1 MSTVRKHARPFLPR
15 QLPQH
20 IRQNAAIPV
29 ILHFL
34 RRAYPHH
41 DRELLLGA
49 VIGNRPHLAFQPPP
63 FRERCSAAS
72 KSVPS
77 HDSKHLHCIPPFPV
91 LASNCRRV
99 RERLPLKF
107 HRLVAFL
114 VCALPSVAADYTTYI
129 GDAFSYTVTAL
140 TTDQAGN
147 TYITGARA
155 VIVPSSS
162 ASPLSD
168 IFVSKVDPSGNLTL
182 IATVSGKASDQANG
196 ITVDPA
202 GNIYVVGSTSSPD
215 FPLHLPLQN
224 SPQVLG
230 GPTAFLMKFSANGT
244 VMYSTYL
251 GGTLGYSSLAAVA
264 ADSLGN
270 AYVTGETAAS
280 DYPHT
285 AGLPAGGA
293 SSYPGGG
300 VTEAFFAKIS
310 PAGDKIVYAGGIAA
324 GGHACGTGSS
334 CFTSTI
340 RNYGIAIALDPAGN
354 AYIAGN
360 TFGLGLPVTAGALL
374 ASGIGAFVAKVNADG
389 AGLGYLTSL
398 GSANY
403 APPPVSVNSAPGNI
417 VWAIAA
423 DAAGNAYIAGST
435 SDPNFPSTA
444 SAYQPK
450 PSFPVPSNPFIEPP
464 SDAFVAKLN
473 PTGTAMVWASFLGG
487 SSQDIARALAIDPS
501 GDVWASGTTQSPD
514 FPSFSGFP
522 GGSEFLTEFNPAGSS
537 LSYSARFPS
546 STVATALA
554 VDSAGVVHFAGNN
567 GLVSTLTPGQTGP
580 RLFGVGNAAGG
591 VMAGRVTPGEVISL
605 YGLHIGP
612 STPVSSM
619 FNSAGFLPTTL
630 GGIQVTIGGTPVP
643 LLYVS
648 DTQINAVA
656 PVELTPNTT
665 TALDLSLNDVPQPA
679 FRMVVD
685 VAIPEVFHYP
695 NGYAAA
701 INQDG
706 TINSQTNPAQTGSYV
721 SVWATGIGYST
732 GADGQMATA
741 AQQGIGVIIHD
752 WSYNQNISPTY
763 AGAAPGIVNGV
774 AQINFQV
781 GKSLNRIGTY
791 DLYVSGKNSDTFT
804 VWLTP

>member
-1 MSTVRKHARPFLPR
+1 
-15 QLPQH
+15 
-20 IRQNAAIPV
+20 
-29 ILHFL
+29 
-34 RRAYPHH
+34 
-41 DRELLLGA
+41 
-49 VIGNRPHLAFQPPP
+49 
-63 FRERCSAAS
+63 
-72 KSVPS
+72 
-77 HDSKHLHCIPPFPV
+77 
-91 LASNCRRV
+91 
-99 RERLPLKF
+99 
-107 HRLVAFL
+107 
-114 VCALPSVAADYTTYI
+114 VCALPSVAADYATYI
-129 GDAFSYTVTAL
+129 GDAYSYTVTSL

-155 VIVPSSS
+155 VIVPDSS
-162 ASPLSD
+162 ASPISD
-168 IFVSKVDPSGNLTL
+168 IFVSKVDPSGNVTL
-182 IATVSGKASDQANG
+182 IATVSGKSSDQANG
-196 ITVDPA
+196 IAVDPT

-224 SPQVLG
+224 SPSALG
-230 GPTAFLMKFSANGT
+230 ASTGFLVKFSANGT
-244 VMYSTYL
+244 VLYSTYL
-251 GGTLGYSSLAAVA
+251 GGTLGYGSLAAVA

-270 AYVTGETAAS
+270 AYVTGQTFAS

-285 AGLPAGGA
+285 AGLPAGRA
-293 SSYPGGG
+293 SASPGSS
-300 VTEAFFAKIS
+300 VSAAFFAKIS
-310 PAGDKIVYAGGIAA
+310 PAGDKIVYAGGIVA
-324 GGHACGTGSS
+324 GETACGGGSS

-340 RNYGIAIALDPAGN
+340 SNYGIAIALDPAGN

-360 TFGLGLPVTAGALL
+360 AFGVGLPATAGALL
-374 ASGIGAFVAKVNADG
+374 AAGIGAFVAKVNANG

-398 GSANY
+398 GSVNY
-403 APPPVSVNSAPGNI
+403 APPPVATNSDPGNI

-435 SDPNFPSTA
+435 SDPNFPATA

-450 PSFPVPSNPFIEPP
+450 PAFPTPSNPYQPEPA

-487 SSQDIARALAIDPS
+487 SNQDIARALAVDPS
-501 GDVWASGTTQSPD
+501 GDVWVSGTTLSAD
-514 FPSFSGFP
+514 FPSSSGFP
-522 GGSEFLTEFNPAGSS
+522 GGGEFLTEFNPAGSS
-537 LSYSARFPS
+537 LLYSARFPS

-554 VDSAGVVHFAGNN
+554 IDPAGVVHFAGNN
-567 GLVSTLTPGQTGP
+567 GLVSTLTPGQAGP
-580 RLFGVGNAAGG
+580 RLFGIGNAAGG
-591 VMAGRVTPGEVISL
+591 VMAGRVAPGEVISL
-605 YGLHIGP
+605 YGLQIGP
-612 STPVSSM
+612 STAVSSA

-630 GGIQVTIGGTPVP
+630 AGIQVTIGGTPAP

-656 PVELTPNTT
+656 PVELTANTT
-665 TALDLSLNDVPQPA
+665 TALNFSLNGVPQPA

-685 VAIPEVFHYP
+685 QAAPGVFGGP

-721 SVWATGIGYST
+721 SIWATGIGYST

-752 WSYNQNISPTY
+752 SSYDQDIFPIY
-763 AGAAPGIVNGV
+763 AGAAPGMVNGV

-781 GKSLNRIGTY
+781 GKSLDGVGTY
-791 DLYVSGKNSDTFT
+791 YLSVSGKNSGTFT